1 MGGDNLV
8 SVMPNLRSPW
18 NIHEEMVI
26 FIVETLSLGSR
37 MERCPGDN
45 VRFKKIGE
53 SQIIPKHQRPL

>member
-37 MERCPGDN
+37 MER
-45 VRFKKIGE
+45 
-53 SQIIPKHQRPL
+53 

>member
-53 SQIIPKHQRPL
+53 S